1 MKHLNQI
8 RTILR
13 GKQHPNLAERAVAQA
28 MYQIEAKAPA
38 DMKKELRRLRIVSCH
53 EIEVSEGQKAIIIQ
67 VPFMQRANYRKVQAM
82 LALQMEKKF
91 GKHVMFVTKRTIV
104 PKPRVAS
111 LYRPRSMTVTNVHE
125 AIINDLVYPANIVGE
140 RIRCRPGAK
149 KLRVVLLDNKD
160 KAAFAP
166 KLKSFQAA
174 FRKLTGTE
182 ASFEFPVQEQE

>member
-1 MKHLNQI
+1 MKNQI

-28 MYQIEAKAPA
+28 LYSIEAKAPA
-38 DMKKELRRLRIVSCH
+38 DMKKELRHLRIVSCH
-53 EIEVSEGQKAIIIQ
+53 EIEVSEGQKAIVVQ
-67 VPFMQRANYRKVQAM
+67 VPFMQRSNYRKVQAM
-82 LALQMEKKF
+82 LAMQMEKKF
-91 GKHVMFVTKRTIV
+91 SGKHVIFVTKRTIV

-111 LYRPRSMTVTNVHE
+111 LYRPRAMTKTNVHE
-125 AIINDLVYPANIVGE
+125 AILNDIVYPANIVGE

-166 KLKSFQAA
+166 KLKSFQAV
-174 FRKLTGTE
+174 FQKLTGSD
-182 ASFEFPVQEQE
+182 AVFEFPVQDQE